1 MRHRELS
8 RQLQTIE
15 SLFKRTR
22 AACGDD
28 IEMTAH
34 WARYLCVLCAGFLEN
49 ALTELYSDYCRRS
62 ASEYVANFATRTL
75 EKVSNPKTG
84 RFLEVAGKFRQSWGT
99 DLSTFV
105 DEDGR
110 RDAIDSIMNNRH
122 QIAHGQRSDI
132 TLVRIN
138 NYFVKAVRVVD
149 FIEEQCR

>member
-1 MRHRELS
+1 MKHRELN
-8 RQLQTIE
+8 RQLQAID

-28 IEMTAH
+28 IEMMAH

-49 ALTELYSDYCRRS
+49 ALTALYSDYCRRS
-62 ASEYVANFATRTL
+62 SNEYVASFATRTL
-75 EKVSNPKTG
+75 ELISNPKTG
-84 RFLEVAGKFRQSWGT
+84 RFLEVAGKFRQSWRE
-99 DLSTFV
+99 DLETFV

-132 TLVRIN
+132 TMARITT
-138 NYFVKAVRVVD
+138 YFEKAVQVVD
-149 FIEEQCR
+149 HIEDQCR